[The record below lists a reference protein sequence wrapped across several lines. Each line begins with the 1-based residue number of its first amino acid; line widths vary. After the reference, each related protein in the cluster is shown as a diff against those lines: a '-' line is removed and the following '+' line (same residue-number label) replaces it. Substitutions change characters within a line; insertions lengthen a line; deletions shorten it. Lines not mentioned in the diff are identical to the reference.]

1 MISENQT
8 ADRVIKV
15 DYILSKV
22 KMDVLFGAARKR
34 SDREVSEEFVK
45 RQLEN
50 AYMEYLLFSPRENS
64 GLDSTI
70 VPRRGSTQLIPKGN
84 NKKKLST
91 IAVKAEKAIKHGQ
104 AAIDGKRMA
113 KLPKTLDNAFDQL
126 LKKLTLPTIRTI
138 LQMLLLQCKN

>member
-126 LKKLTLPTIRTI
+126 LKKLTLPLPGAR
-138 LQMLLLQCKN
+138 